1 LKYTDELESGRRA
14 PAYGLSL
21 AEEIEIY
28 RQNLLKKVK
37 LFLNL
42 ITNPYHFI
50 SNRLKKKINQQLFH
64 LLIHLNQQVELLINN
79 KMNHQ
84 EIIPPD
90 ILNNEAS
97 MRKVRECD
105 VRKFLFSLTY
115 AE

>member
-28 RQNLLKKVK
+28 RQNLLKKV
-37 LFLNL
+37 LFSSNFIAYSLHL
-42 ITNPYHFI
+42 I
-50 SNRLKKKINQQLFH
+50 SNRLKKKKNQQH
-64 LLIHLNQQVELLINN
+64 SPLLIHQNDPPFQL
-79 KMNHQ
+79 HQ
-84 EIIPPD
+84 ELIHPD

-105 VRKFLFSLTY
+105 VRKFFFSLTY
-115 AE
+115 AI